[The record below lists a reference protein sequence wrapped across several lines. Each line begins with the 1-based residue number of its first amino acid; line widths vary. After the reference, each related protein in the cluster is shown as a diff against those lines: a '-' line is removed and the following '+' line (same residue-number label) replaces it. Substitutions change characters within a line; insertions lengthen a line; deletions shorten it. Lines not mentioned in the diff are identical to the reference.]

1 MAKKVFVSGCYDL
14 LHSGHIAFFQEA
26 SSYGD
31 LYVALGSDKTV
42 YDLKGRAPVNNEEE
56 RLYMVKSVS
65 YVTDAFVS
73 QGSGMMDW
81 LEEFHQLNPDIF
93 IVNEDGNTPDK
104 QTLCEENGVEYI
116 VLKREPH
123 GDLTPRSTTA
133 LRTVNQ
139 MPFRIDIAGGWLDQP
154 FVSQHYPGA
163 VITISL
169 EPTLQFNE
177 RSGMASSTR
186 RAAIDIWGPRLPAGD
201 PEKLAKI
208 LFCYDNPP
216 GTTEISGSQDAI
228 GIVIPGLA
236 KANYDGGYWPVN
248 IERISDEL
256 TLQFVENSLYLIPL
270 GPRHAEYDVLTGTLI
285 DRQRAKALADATEA
299 CWEAIKQKDIVA
311 FGTAFR
317 ESFEAQIAMFPK
329 MMNDSVAR
337 LIERYKDQALGWK
350 LGGAGG
356 GGYLI
361 MVADKPINNAVRVVA
376 RREHE

>member
-1 MAKKVFVSGCYDL
+1 
-14 LHSGHIAFFQEA
+14 
-26 SSYGD
+26 
-31 LYVALGSDKTV
+31 
-42 YDLKGRAPVNNEEE
+42 
-56 RLYMVKSVS
+56 MVKSVS